1 MPSVAST
8 DPFWSATL
16 RSLRELTR
24 LAVAA
29 LVLAVGLGGVTA
41 APALSVPTLGPAA
54 SAPVA
59 ANAPV
64 AAIAPVDRP
73 LPRREPAAERTVDAA
88 PPAVRRAVTP
98 VVSVVRLDVPTR
110 GPGRGVPTRRGPP
123 TA

>member
-1 MPSVAST
+1 VPSVAST

-41 APALSVPTLGPAA
+41 ASAPSVPTLGPVAA
-54 SAPVA
+54 ST
-59 ANAPV
+59 PV

-73 LPRREPAAERTVDAA
+73 LPRREPAAERVVDAA
-88 PPAVRRAVTP
+88 APPTVRRIETP
-98 VVSVVRLDVPTR
+98 VASAARLDVPAR
-110 GPGRGVPTRRGPP
+110 DPGRGVPTRRGPP

>member
-16 RSLRELTR
+16 RLLRELTR

-29 LVLAVGLGGVTA
+29 LVLAVGLGGVTT
-41 APALSVPTLGPAA
+41 APAPSVPTLGPAA

-59 ANAPV
+59 AN
-64 AAIAPVDRP
+64 APVDRP

-88 PPAVRRAVTP
+88 TPPAVRRAENP
-98 VVSVVRLDVPTR
+98 VASIVRLDVPTR
-110 GPGRGVPTRRGPP
+110 DPGRGVPTRRGPP